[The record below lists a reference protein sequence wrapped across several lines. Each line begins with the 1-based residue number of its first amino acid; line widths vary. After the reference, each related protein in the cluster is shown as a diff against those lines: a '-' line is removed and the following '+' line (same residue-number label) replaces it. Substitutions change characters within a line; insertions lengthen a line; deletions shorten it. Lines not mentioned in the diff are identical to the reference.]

1 MTAQARLLTHY
12 ERYSMK
18 LSARANSLLAGLEQS
33 LTKVALCWMLL
44 AMSACSLRVAV
55 SPTMGQIRGF
65 DTAAPYVLVVLAP
78 AATLLFGLYW
88 LRGGEAMHRPE
99 RNLARPGK
107 WTRVDRETAQRLI
120 VRCR

>member
-44 AMSACSLRVAV
+44 
-55 SPTMGQIRGF
+55 
-65 DTAAPYVLVVLAP
+65 
-78 AATLLFGLYW
+78 W
-88 LRGGEAMHRPE
+88 
-99 RNLARPGK
+99 
-107 WTRVDRETAQRLI
+107 AQRLPTSPG
-120 VRCR
+120 RGSSTTRAATAPTSSSRRSE